1 MTNTNN
7 RRSNLKILDGGLHR
21 SISFGNLR
29 IVAAPQES
37 PPFDV
42 AAMTREED
50 TFLIMD
56 TDPDI
61 LPVET
66 HPIRLMA
73 ELENFKPCAV
83 GSVIVRKGR
92 PIRLLAVIHDVN
104 EEPPCREIWISQAM
118 QNIFREVERLG
129 LRSLGMP
136 LLAMRHGRLPI
147 KSFARLLGQAL
158 SEAPLASLQQL
169 WIVAPVPDN
178 ARVIDLLAD
187 NLRFPDASPTSP
199 PVPS

>member
-1 MTNTNN
+1 MVNTDNK
-7 RRSNLKILDGGLHR
+7 RANLKILQGGLHR

-73 ELENFKPCAV
+73 ELENFKPRPV

-104 EEPPCREIWISQAM
+104 EDPPCREIWITRAL
-118 QNIFREVERLG
+118 QNIFQEVERLG

-158 SEAPLASLQQL
+158 SEAPLASLRQL
-169 WIVAPVPDN
+169 WIVAPLPEN
-178 ARVIDLLAD
+178 ARIMELLAD
-187 NLRFPDASPTSP
+187 NLRFPDAPPPGP